1 MLGNLKVFIQG
12 VPNKLLPN
20 VWLNNSV
27 FKEVRYSYL
36 YSAVIMGHSGYFEYK
51 DVSEGFQWDEIFVGD
66 IIVQILYRVMFTFLL
81 FIWF

>member
-1 MLGNLKVFIQG
+1 MFCFANFLFNREDMLWNLRVFIQG

-36 YSAVIMGHSGYFEYK
+36 YSAVIMGHSGYI
-51 DVSEGFQWDEIFVGD
+51 GIPT
-66 IIVQILYRVMFTFLL
+66 R
-81 FIWF
+81 